1 MKQIKAYVAISKAG
15 DAQALCYSKAEATRC
30 AKASFKGGRVV
41 ELREPRK
48 KDETPLIHFFNSG
61 EGISMGQD
69 GDHHDLTPE
78 QTAVKWLRFLLAENH
93 TLRVLNKNLIETP
106 APRFR
111 PLASGEVSRRE
122 FNDLQDRVVDL
133 EDKAR

>member
-15 DAQALCYSKAEATRC
+15 DACGISFSKKAALEC
-30 AKASFKGGRVV
+30 AKGFKGGRVV
-41 ELREPRK
+41 ELHEPRK
-48 KDETPLIHFFNSG
+48 KDETPLVHFFNSPEG
-61 EGISMGQD
+61 ELMGQD

-78 QTAVKWLRFLLAENH
+78 QTAVKWLRFLLDENH
-93 TLRVLNKNLIETP
+93 TLRVLNKNLKETP